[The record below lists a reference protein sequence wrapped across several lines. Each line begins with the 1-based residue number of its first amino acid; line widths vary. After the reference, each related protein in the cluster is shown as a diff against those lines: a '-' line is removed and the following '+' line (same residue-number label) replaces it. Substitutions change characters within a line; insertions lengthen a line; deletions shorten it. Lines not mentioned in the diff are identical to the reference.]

1 MLIIHSGCTSSGEG
15 SEVFKRMNNIISCFF
30 GVLSVKPLMHA
41 VDDYLMACISVSAW
55 WHEPSTGHCMTGVC

>member
-1 MLIIHSGCTSSGEG
+1 
-15 SEVFKRMNNIISCFF
+15 MNNIISCFF

-41 VDDYLMACISVSAW
+41 VDDYLMASISVSAW